1 MKAMRVILVL
11 VYVLLVL
18 LLLLGLL
25 TTCFRSCNLP
35 SLPERDVRNIGGNG
49 DVKVTLQWDFY
60 ADIDLH
66 VTDPAGEEIDYTNNS
81 SRSGGELDVDNMDG
95 GSGAAENIFWE
106 SNPPR
111 GEYNVDL
118 VYYAEKSNTPKEGT
132 CRVTVLLK
140 DQEPKVY
147 EVHMS
152 PNGDSRV
159 HITSFTY

>member
-11 VYVLLVL
+11 VYVLLII

-25 TTCFRSCNLP
+25 TTCFRSCSLP
-35 SLPERDVRNIGGNG
+35 DLPERDVRNIGGNG

-66 VTDPAGEEIDYTNNS
+66 VTDPAGEEIDYTNTS
-81 SRSGGELDVDNMDG
+81 SRSGGELDVDNQDG
-95 GSGAAENIFWE
+95 GSGAAENVFWE

-111 GEYNVDL
+111 GNYQVDL
-118 VYYAEKSNTPKEGT
+118 VYYAEKSSTPKEGT

-140 DQEPKVY
+140 DQDAKVY

-152 PNGDSRV
+152 PESERV
-159 HITSFTY
+159 HVTDFTY